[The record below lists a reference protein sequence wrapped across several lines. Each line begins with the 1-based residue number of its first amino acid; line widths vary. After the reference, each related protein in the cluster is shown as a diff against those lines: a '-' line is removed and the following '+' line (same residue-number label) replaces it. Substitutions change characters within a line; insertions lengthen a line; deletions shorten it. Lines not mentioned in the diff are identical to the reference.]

1 MGLKAQSRRSP
12 RVRNVESHKNQL
24 GNFPGWLFFWLI
36 DKLLDN
42 IHLGDFMNRL
52 KKFFIIIISLIIYVY
67 VCNITLLPSNIII
80 FQGEDVN
87 LRTVAGIN
95 IRRACKVKAS
105 SVQAS
110 NDISV
115 DNSVESSAGSYEL
128 NLDLFGTIPVK
139 EINVNVIERTKVIP
153 CGDLIGVKMYS
164 KGALVVGFSEIEGA
178 DNKIYKPYNNS
189 GIKEGDTIVE
199 INGNSISNTNELV
212 DQVNKANGDCLV
224 VKYKSGEAVKETNI
238 TPVKN
243 SMNEYKLGIWVRDA
257 AAGVGTLTFVEPST
271 GNFAALGHGIVDI
284 DTGGIFNISNGE
296 LVGSR
301 MISIRKGEKN
311 NPGEIRG
318 IIDSADVI
326 GNIRKNTNYGVFGTT
341 YDMSNY
347 INQNNKE
354 YEVALRS
361 EIKEG
366 EAEVICELENNK
378 KTLYKIKIEKIYTSN
393 NYDNKSMLIKI
404 VDDRLINKTGGIIQG
419 MSGSP
424 IIQNGKFIG
433 AITNVLVNDP
443 TMGYAIFGDLM
454 IKQMKM

>member
-1 MGLKAQSRRSP
+1 MS
-12 RVRNVESHKNQL
+12 
-24 GNFPGWLFFWLI
+24 
-36 DKLLDN
+36 
-42 IHLGDFMNRL
+42 RL

-95 IRRACKVKAS
+95 IRRAGKVKAS

-378 KTLYKIKIEKIYTSN
+378 KTSYKIKIEKIYTSN